1 MSTPGM
7 ARTIDWLTNR
17 AKVLDTRASFVR
29 VVAWVIV
36 FVVFVGR
43 AISPA
48 APRATDRAVAADVPA
63 SVNVRYIAPTSETD
77 FAGFLPPKHDP
88 SAFTVAWIG
97 GSESKLNAVSVPG
110 EVSRRIS
117 AVGGRKL
124 LIDSYTLVAPRALD
138 AYFALRAAIDSHAD
152 AIVMTINPVWFTPEW
167 SIHEWVNLD
176 VSQPTALLRTP
187 RTWRWALAFQSP
199 SDVALAT
206 MRSAVPLVAAQ
217 LEANKTMRRA
227 LDHLDLLHHDPAPPA
242 AKPAPGPLRYGSDF
256 FLAEANGGTIP
267 GSSVQR
273 LGLLLKGLGIHS
285 GDIGDDSIRLLLDTA
300 AASHTPTYVYTNPLS
315 FEAFDNAV
323 LGPLAEA
330 DARRLARLAAE
341 TASPNVVVQS
351 KYLTHELAPSDVFFD
366 VAHMNDAGPMADL
379 LVTKLCGAWPGTNP
393 PLSCTTI
400 ELPKETP

>member
-1 MSTPGM
+1 M
-7 ARTIDWLTNR
+7 DWLTNR
-17 AKVLDTRASFVR
+17 ARVLDTRSSFVR
-29 VVAWVIV
+29 VVAWIV
-36 FVVFVGR
+36 LFVVVLGR
-43 AISPA
+43 AVSPA
-48 APRATDRAVAADVPA
+48 APTATDRAVAVDVPA

-77 FAGFLPPKHDP
+77 FAGFLPPKHDQ

-110 EVSRRIS
+110 EVSRRVS

-124 LIDSYTLVAPRALD
+124 LIDSYNLVAPRALD

-167 SIHEWVNLD
+167 SIHEWTNLD
-176 VSQPTALLRTP
+176 VSQPSALLRTP
-187 RTWRWALAFQSP
+187 GTWKWALAFQSP

-206 MRSAVPLVAAQ
+206 MQRAVPLVAAQ
-217 LEANKTMRRA
+217 IKANKTMQDA
-227 LDHLDLLHHDPAPPA
+227 LDHLNLLHLDPAPVAP
-242 AKPAPGPLRYGSDF
+242 KPAPGPLRYGSDF
-256 FLAEANGGTIP
+256 FLAESNGGTIP

-273 LGLLLKGLGIHS
+273 LALLLKGLGMHS

-300 AASHTPTYVYTNPLS
+300 EASHTPTYVYTNPLS

-330 DARRLARLAAE
+330 DARRLARIAAPI
-341 TASPNVVVQS
+341 TAPNVPASNVVVQS

-379 LVTKLCGAWPGTNP
+379 LVSKLCGPWPGTNP